1 VIRVIVRVTTH
12 ASFTHFF
19 KCFGYFKRSRICHN
33 TLEGTDNKTM
43 LSSTSRMNRAFFF
56 LAVVTGKFPWSKW
69 PKGTYGLPMA
79 KTGCPKQYGLRW
91 EEGWYVQDTEDTD
104 NKNDISNENHLMGSM
119 NTSKLPPP
127 CSF

>member
-1 VIRVIVRVTTH
+1 
-12 ASFTHFF
+12 
-19 KCFGYFKRSRICHN
+19 
-33 TLEGTDNKTM
+33 
-43 LSSTSRMNRAFFF
+43 
-56 LAVVTGKFPWSKW
+56 
-69 PKGTYGLPMA
+69 MA

-127 CSF
+127 PPLFFLRVIRSIATFYMT

>member
-1 VIRVIVRVTTH
+1 
-12 ASFTHFF
+12 
-19 KCFGYFKRSRICHN
+19 
-33 TLEGTDNKTM
+33 
-43 LSSTSRMNRAFFF
+43 
-56 LAVVTGKFPWSKW
+56 
-69 PKGTYGLPMA
+69 MA

-127 CSF
+127 VLSESDSEHSYLLYDVMT